1 MIPDDICWS
10 SERKRGEK
18 EGGAVKTFKKKKK
31 VGYQCDKQ
39 ALQKA
44 FTMVPITIWTSFKRL
59 MMQHVF
65 GTDVIPKKINKIKL
79 IVMKMN
85 R

>member
-1 MIPDDICWS
+1 MIFVGQVN
-10 SERKRGEK
+10 KREEK
-18 EGGAVKTFKKKKK
+18 KRVGRLRHKKKKE

-59 MMQHVF
+59 MMQQVF
-65 GTDVIPKKINKIKL
+65 GTDVIPKK
-79 IVMKMN
+79 
-85 R
+85 